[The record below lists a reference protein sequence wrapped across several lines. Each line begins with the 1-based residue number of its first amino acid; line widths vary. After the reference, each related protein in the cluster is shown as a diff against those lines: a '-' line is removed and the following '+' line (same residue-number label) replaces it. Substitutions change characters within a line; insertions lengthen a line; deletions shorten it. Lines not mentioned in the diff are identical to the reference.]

1 MKNRKQLLFYILVN
15 IIVSAAT
22 TLLVLW
28 IWDKPNRSQVVDAPP
43 ISSYLLENSAA
54 EPAGTPIPLN
64 QEVIRISNIFGAGDV
79 QNEMVELLRVGE
91 GDVYLTGW
99 QLKDEDNNTYTFP
112 NGLIMFTGAEFNIYT
127 RISSSESVIEGYW
140 KSAEAIWQPGETAT
154 LVDAQGNVRAT
165 YTIP

>member
-22 TLLVLW
+22 ILLVLW
-28 IWDKPNRSQVVDAPP
+28 IWDKPNRSQATEPP
-43 ISSYLLENSAA
+43 PVSSYLLDNSPS
-54 EPAGTPIPLN
+54 EPVGTPIPLN
-64 QEVIRISNIFGAGDV
+64 QEVIRIKNIFGAGDV
-79 QNEMVELLRVGE
+79 QNEMVELVRVGD

-99 QLKDEDNNTYTFP
+99 QLKDEDGNTYTFP
-112 NGLIMFTGAEFNIYT
+112 NGLIMFAGAGFNVYT
-127 RISSSESVIEGYW
+127 RISNSESVIEGYW
-140 KSAEAIWQPGETAT
+140 KSSEAIWRPGETAT